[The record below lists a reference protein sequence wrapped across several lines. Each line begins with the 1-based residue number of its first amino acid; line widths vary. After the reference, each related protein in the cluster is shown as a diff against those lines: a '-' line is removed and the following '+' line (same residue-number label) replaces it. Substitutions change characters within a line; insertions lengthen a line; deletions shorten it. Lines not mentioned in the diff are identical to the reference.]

1 MFTVQ
6 GRKVRKKKRRQ
17 CELADLWL
25 FAECSAKELERL
37 ASLGTRIGVSAGRML
52 IERGTRGAEVLVVL
66 TGSARCFV
74 NGTEIARFGPGDF
87 FGEVAVMVGGSRTAT
102 VVADTDMEVIV
113 LSPWEFESLLHESP
127 TVVRRIVEVMA
138 ERLRRADALAG

>member
-17 CELADLWL
+17 CDLADLWL

-74 NGTEIARFGPGDF
+74 NGTEIARFQASGVPD
-87 FGEVAVMVGGSRTAT
+87 ARASATAT
-102 VVADTDMEVIV
+102 SALRPIV
-113 LSPWEFESLLHESP
+113 S
-127 TVVRRIVEVMA
+127 T
-138 ERLRRADALAG
+138 